1 MKKELSYLKIVVPIL
16 KVIAIIQSIG
26 LAVGVA
32 LATFF
37 SINGVD
43 KGWKILTSWAASTGG
58 TITGKFPDIPHPIF
72 LWVGI
77 FHGVLILMLMILIR
91 KFCQN
96 LVVGKIF
103 VPANVTLTRQ
113 ASLVLLING
122 FISVTGVIGEISVGG
137 IDLLTLLA
145 ALAVFTISKILEQ
158 ANAIAEEND
167 FTI

>member
-16 KVIAIIQSIG
+16 KVIAVFQSIG

-37 SINGVD
+37 SIIGVD
-43 KGWKILTSWAASTGG
+43 KGWRILTSWASSTGG

-72 LWVGI
+72 LWVAI
-77 FHGVLILMLMILIR
+77 FHGFLILMLLILIR
-91 KFCQN
+91 KFCKN
-96 LVVGKIF
+96 LVAGEIF
-103 VPANVTLTRQ
+103 IPANVTLTRQ

-137 IDLLTLLA
+137 FDLLTLLA